1 MTKKTKALLA
11 AVVVAALAVTA
22 GIALLVV
29 GAPGGAPD
37 RTAGGPAESSDP
49 GTGDSTPDARTATQ
63 IGEDFLDEWVDD
75 DGRVVRRD
83 QGDDTVSEGQAYGML
98 VAAAVGDEDR
108 FAAIWD
114 WTKEELVRPDGLLA
128 WRWADGAVVDDMP
141 ASDADVDAA
150 RALVLAGT
158 AFDRPDLDHRGR
170 RSSARDV
177 LDEMTGEHRRGR
189 ILLPGPWAAGP
200 GPWSYNPSY
209 ASPAAFA
216 QLGEASGDP
225 RWTEL
230 EPGSRAV
237 TTNVLTATALPSDWA
252 QVQQDGTV
260 VPLPSADGSSGT
272 VQYSYDAGRL
282 AAPLRRVVRARS
294 TWRSPPGSRP
304 CCSATPD
311 LPMQLDLGGQ
321 DGRPGPEPARL
332 RRPGRRARAAPA
344 SPTPPRPTSDVP
356 TRSRSRRRPTT
367 APPGP
372 RSPPSS
378 STTSSALGACSPLA
392 VSR

>member
-49 GTGDSTPDARTATQ
+49 GTGDSTPDARSATQ

-114 WTKEELVRPDGLLA
+114 WTKEELVRQDGLLA

-150 RALVLAGT
+150 RALVLAGA
-158 AFDRPDLDHRGR
+158 AFDRPTWTTEGIQLGTH
-170 RSSARDV
+170 V
-177 LDEMTGEHRRGR
+177 LDEMTASTDVGR
-189 ILLPGPWAAGP
+189 ILLPGPWAAGS

-209 ASPAAFA
+209 AAPAAFA

-225 RWTEL
+225 RWAEL
-230 EPGSRAV
+230 EQGSRAV

-282 AAPLRRVVRARS
+282 ALRYAESCDPVDVALAARLAPVLQRY
-294 TWRSPPGSRP
+294 
-304 CCSATPD
+304 PD

-321 DGRPGPEPARL
+321 EVGQDQSPLAYA
-332 RRPGRRARAAPA
+332 ARAAALA
-344 SPTPPRPTSDVP
+344 SAGEPDAAAADLGRADALAQSTPTYYGAAWAALAALQLDDE
-356 TRSRSRRRPTT
+356 
-367 APPGP
+367 G
-372 RSPPSS
+372 
-378 STTSSALGACSPLA
+378 SALGACSPLA

>member
-11 AVVVAALAVTA
+11 AVVVAAVAVTA

-37 RTAGGPAESSDP
+37 RTAGGPAASSDP

-108 FAAIWD
+108 FAAIWG
-114 WTKEELVRPDGLLA
+114 WTKEELVRQDGLLA

-150 RALVLAGT
+150 RALVLAG
-158 AFDRPDLDHRGR
+158 ASFDRPAWTAEGVELGSH
-170 RSSARDV
+170 V
-177 LDEMTGEHRRGR
+177 LDEMTAVTDVGR
-189 ILLPGPWAAGP
+189 ILLPGPWAAGSA
-200 GPWSYNPSY
+200 PWSYNPSY
-209 ASPAAFA
+209 AAPAAFA
-216 QLGEASGDP
+216 QLGVASGDP
-225 RWTEL
+225 RWAEL
-230 EPGSRAV
+230 EQGSRAV
-237 TTNVLTATALPSDWA
+237 TTRVLTATALPSDWA

-282 AAPLRRVVRARS
+282 ALRYAESCDPADVALAARLAPVLQRYRE
-294 TWRSPPGSRP
+294 
-304 CCSATPD
+304 

-321 DGRPGPEPARL
+321 SLGDDKSPLAYA
-332 RRPGRRARAAPA
+332 ARAAALA
-344 SPTPPRPTSDVP
+344 SAGDRDAAAADLIRSDALAQSTPTYYGAAWAALAALQLD
-356 TRSRSRRRPTT
+356 
-367 APPGP
+367 GDG
-372 RSPPSS
+372 
-378 STTSSALGACSPLA
+378 SALGACSPLA

>member
-1 MTKKTKALLA
+1 MTNKTKALLA

-37 RTAGGPAESSDP
+37 RTAAGPAESSDP
-49 GTGDSTPDARTATQ
+49 GPGDSTPDARTAAQ
-63 IGEDFLDEWVDD
+63 LGEDFLDEWVDD

-98 VAAAVGDEDR
+98 VAVGTGDEDR
-108 FAAIWD
+108 FAAVWD

-150 RALVLAGT
+150 RALVLAGR
-158 AFDRPDLDHRGR
+158 AFDRPEWTAEGVQLG
-170 RSSARDV
+170 SVV
-177 LDEMTGEHRRGR
+177 LDEMTAVTDVGR
-189 ILLPGPWAAGP
+189 ILLPGPWAAGSA
-200 GPWSYNPSY
+200 PWSYNPSY
-209 ASPAAFA
+209 AAPAAFA

-225 RWTEL
+225 RWAEL
-230 EPGSRAV
+230 EQGSRAV

-260 VPLPSADGSSGT
+260 VPLPSADGSAGT

-282 AAPLRRVVRARS
+282 ALRYAESCDPVDVALSARLAPVLQRY
-294 TWRSPPGSRP
+294 PE
-304 CCSATPD
+304 

-321 DGRPGPEPARL
+321 SLGDDQSPLAYA
-332 RRPGRRARAAPA
+332 ARAAALA
-344 SPTPPRPTSDVP
+344 SAGDPDAAAADLARSDALAQSTPTYYGAAWAALAALQLD
-356 TRSRSRRRPTT
+356 
-367 APPGP
+367 G
-372 RSPPSS
+372 
-378 STTSSALGACSPLA
+378 SALGACSPLA

>member
-11 AVVVAALAVTA
+11 AVVVAAIAVTS

-37 RTAGGPAESSDP
+37 RTPAAPAESSDP
-49 GTGDSTPDARTATQ
+49 GTGDSTPDSRSAAQAGR
-63 IGEDFLDEWVDD
+63 DFLDRWVDD

-98 VAAAVGDEDR
+98 IAVGVGDEDR

-114 WTKEELVRPDGLLA
+114 WTKEALVREDGLLA

-150 RALVLAGT
+150 RALVLAGRT
-158 AFDRPDLDHRGR
+158 FDRPTWTAEGVQLGG
-170 RSSARDV
+170 AV
-177 LDEMTGEHRRGR
+177 LDEMTAVTDVGR
-189 ILLPGPWAAGP
+189 ILLPGPWAAGQ

-209 ASPAAFA
+209 AAPAAFA

-225 RWTEL
+225 RWAEL
-230 EPGSRAV
+230 EQGSRAV
-237 TTNVLTATALPSDWA
+237 TTTALTATALPSDWA

-260 VPLPSADGSSGT
+260 APLPSADGSSGT

-282 AAPLRRVVRARS
+282 ALRYAESCDPADVALAARLAS
-294 TWRSPPGSRP
+294 VLQRYRE
-304 CCSATPD
+304 

-321 DGRPGPEPARL
+321 SIGQDKSPLAYA
-332 RRPGRRARAAPA
+332 ARAAALA
-344 SPTPPRPTSDVP
+344 SAGDADAAGADLARADALAQSTPTYYGAAWAALAALQLD
-356 TRSRSRRRPTT
+356 
-367 APPGP
+367 G
-372 RSPPSS
+372 
-378 STTSSALGACSPLA
+378 SALGACSPLA
-392 VSR
+392 VS